1 MEKAMRQA
9 RLDVS
14 AIDYVNAHGTAT
26 ESNDLVETRAIKR
39 LFGGHSRRIAVSST
53 KPVTGHLMAAAGA
66 LETVVCVLSLVN
78 GEIPMTLNL
87 ANPDEGFDLDYVRGE
102 SRHYPIRNVMNLNT
116 GFGGKNSCLVLGRF
130 DGNG

>member
-1 MEKAMRQA
+1 
-9 RLDVS
+9 
-14 AIDYVNAHGTAT
+14 
-26 ESNDLVETRAIKR
+26 
-39 LFGGHSRRIAVSST
+39 
-53 KPVTGHLMAAAGA
+53 MAAAGA